1 MPACAIEQQ
10 DSVRALGDMAGY
22 LVQVKLDT
30 SNNSPIWFVSDSI
43 VFFAER

>member
-22 LVQVKLDT
+22 LVQVKLHGECVG
-30 SNNSPIWFVSDSI
+30 I
-43 VFFAER
+43 R